1 MSTREMSDG
10 DRLEAV
16 RAAILVALHRRG
28 AFSKGLSADWEK
40 VMEEVDANNELFKEV
55 RLLLLDERLVRGGRG
70 EGLYLS
76 DKGRQVASRVASAVR
91 DDVEP
96 LSKGRI
102 GFRQPGE
109 KGDSEGEV

>member
-10 DRLEAV
+10 DRLQAV
-16 RAAILVALHRRG
+16 RAGILVALHRRG
-28 AFSKGLSADWEK
+28 AFSKRRSADWEE

-55 RLLLLDERLVRGGRG
+55 RLLLLEEGLVRGGRG

-91 DDVEP
+91 DE
-96 LSKGRI
+96 LERLRKGRI
-102 GFRQPGE
+102 GFPEPSDER
-109 KGDSEGEV
+109 DSRGG